1 MNLAFSI
8 VFLECHDVKGENYI
22 CLLTLSIV
30 FDLTCAL
37 CHNMNSLAMVK
48 KALKTF
54 LQWLFFLLLCYA
66 ISLDVRSHSRLITCS
81 GSSSPTQKNSPLTNC
96 SRSKFIILWCLLTM
110 NFKWLPLHALPQ
122 RKDTHLAVYVCVSLL
137 WNGNVAFTSQ
147 AYALSIALTNLTW
160 VIMALGQAPKYRKVT
175 FLIPFPYTW

>member
-8 VFLECHDVKGENYI
+8 MFLECHDVKGGNYN

-37 CHNMNSLAMVK
+37 CHNMYSLAMVQ
-48 KALKTF
+48 KALNTF

-66 ISLDVRSHSRLITCS
+66 ISLNVRSHSRLITCS

-122 RKDTHLAVYVCVSLL
+122 RKDTHLAVCVCE
-137 WNGNVAFTSQ
+137 F
-147 AYALSIALTNLTW
+147 ALKWQCGLYLPGLCTLDRTYKFNMSYYGIRPGTK
-160 VIMALGQAPKYRKVT
+160 I
-175 FLIPFPYTW
+175 